1 MAGPDGAAQ
10 EAAESIELGFRCVKF
25 KVGYP
30 HVEQDRAVIG
40 AARGAAGKD
49 LQVMV
54 DYNQSLSVPEAIG
67 RVQLLEEE
75 ALVWVE
81 EPTRADDFAGHA
93 RIAAECRTPIQIGEN
108 LWGPHDLTKSLSVG
122 ASDFVML
129 ERIIMPVTAE
139 SVDHAARDAAIA
151 SLRQLLGARLSSAA
165 PVREQHGKDASYH
178 PCVPPDA
185 VAFAQSTAE
194 VSEIVKLCARHKVP
208 IIPFGAG
215 TGVEGNVV
223 ALRGGVCIDISR
235 MNQIRQVSA
244 GDLDAT
250 VEAGV
255 THEQLNEHLRD
266 SGLFF
271 SVDPGAN
278 ATIGG
283 MAATRASGT
292 NSVRYGTMRENV
304 LSLTVVLPDGR
315 VIRTARRARKSAA
328 GYDLTRLFVGSE
340 GTLGV
345 ITEVTVRLY
354 GIPAAIS
361 AAVCS
366 FASIE
371 AAVNAVIQTIQAG
384 VPVARIEVANA
395 MQMDAINKYSKL
407 DLPVAPTLWLEF
419 HGTEA
424 SVAEQAEIVQKIA
437 AAHGGANF
445 SWTTRPE
452 DRQKLW
458 RARHDVVYA
467 DKALRPGG
475 QIFATD
481 VCVPISRLAECIVAT
496 EKDIAASF
504 LPAPIVGHV
513 GDGNFHLVIVLNPND
528 PREMAE
534 AERLNER
541 LVHRALSLDGTCTGE
556 HGIGCGKIDFL
567 LAEHGEAVS
576 VMRAIKKAIDPDNI
590 MNPGKILRI

>member
-1 MAGPDGAAQ
+1 M
-10 EAAESIELGFRCVKF
+10 K
-25 KVGYP
+25 
-30 HVEQDRAVIG
+30 
-40 AARGAAGKD
+40 
-49 LQVMV
+49 
-54 DYNQSLSVPEAIG
+54 
-67 RVQLLEEE
+67 
-75 ALVWVE
+75 
-81 EPTRADDFAGHA
+81 
-93 RIAAECRTPIQIGEN
+93 
-108 LWGPHDLTKSLSVG
+108 
-122 ASDFVML
+122 
-129 ERIIMPVTAE
+129 VTAK
-139 SVDHAARDAAIA
+139 SADPAAIDAVIA
-151 SLRQLLGARLSSAA
+151 SLSQLLGARLSSAA
-165 PVREQHGKDASYH
+165 TVREQHGKDASYH
-178 PCVPPDA
+178 PYVAPDA
-185 VAFAQSTAE
+185 VAFAQSTQEA
-194 VSEIVKLCARHKVP
+194 SEIVKICARHKVP
-208 IIPFGAG
+208 LIPFGAG
-215 TGVEGNVV
+215 TGLEGNVL
-223 ALRGGVCIDISR
+223 ALRGGVCIDLSG
-235 MNQIRQVSA
+235 MNQILQVNT

-255 THEQLNEHLRD
+255 THEQLNERLRD
-266 SGLFF
+266 EHLFF

-283 MAATRASGT
+283 MAATRASGS

-304 LSLTVVLPDGR
+304 LSLKVVLADGR
-315 VIRTARRARKSAA
+315 VIRTAGRARKSAA

-366 FASIE
+366 FATVE

-395 MQMDAINKYSKL
+395 IQMDAINKYSKL
-407 DLPVAPTLWLEF
+407 ELPVAPTLWLEF

-424 SVAEQAEIVQKIA
+424 SVAEQAEMVQKITA
-437 AAHGGANF
+437 GHGGANF
-445 SWTTRPE
+445 SWATRPE

-467 DKALRPGG
+467 DRAMRPGG
-475 QIFATD
+475 QIFTTD
-481 VCVPISRLAECIVAT
+481 VCVPISRLAECVVAT
-496 EKDIAASF
+496 EKDVADSF
-504 LPAPIVGHV
+504 LPALIVGHA
-513 GDGNFHLVIVLNPND
+513 GDGNFHLIIVVNPNE
-528 PREMAE
+528 PMEMAE

-541 LVHRALSLDGTCTGE
+541 LVHLALSFDGTCTGE

-567 LAEHGEAVS
+567 IAEHGEAVS

>member
-1 MAGPDGAAQ
+1 LL
-10 EAAESIELGFRCVKF
+10 AEHTS
-25 KVGYP
+25 
-30 HVEQDRAVIG
+30 H
-40 AARGAAGKD
+40 
-49 LQVMV
+49 
-54 DYNQSLSVPEAIG
+54 
-67 RVQLLEEE
+67 
-75 ALVWVE
+75 
-81 EPTRADDFAGHA
+81 
-93 RIAAECRTPIQIGEN
+93 
-108 LWGPHDLTKSLSVG
+108 
-122 ASDFVML
+122 
-129 ERIIMPVTAE
+129 ERIIMTQPVTSE
-139 SVDHAARDAAIA
+139 SVEHAARDAAIA

-178 PCVPPDA
+178 PYAAPDA
-185 VAFAQSTAE
+185 VAFAQSTEE
-194 VSEIVKLCARHKVP
+194 VREIVTICGLHKVP

-215 TGVEGNVV
+215 TGLEGNVV
-223 ALRGGVCIDISR
+223 ALRGGVCIDISG
-235 MNQIRQVSA
+235 MNQILQVSA

-266 SGLFF
+266 KRLFF

-304 LSLTVVLPDGR
+304 LSLKVVLPDGR
-315 VIRTARRARKSAA
+315 VIRTASRARKSAA

-354 GIPAAIS
+354 GIPVAIS

-366 FASIE
+366 FVSIE
-371 AAVNAVIQTIQAG
+371 AAVNAVIQTIQTG

-424 SVAEQAEIVQKIA
+424 SVVEQAETVQKITA
-437 AAHGGANF
+437 GHGGSHF
-445 SWTTRPE
+445 SWTIKPE

-467 DKALRPGG
+467 DRALRPGG

-496 EKDIAASF
+496 EQDVAASF

-528 PREMAE
+528 PREVAE

>member
-1 MAGPDGAAQ
+1 
-10 EAAESIELGFRCVKF
+10 
-25 KVGYP
+25 
-30 HVEQDRAVIG
+30 
-40 AARGAAGKD
+40 
-49 LQVMV
+49 
-54 DYNQSLSVPEAIG
+54 
-67 RVQLLEEE
+67 
-75 ALVWVE
+75 
-81 EPTRADDFAGHA
+81 
-93 RIAAECRTPIQIGEN
+93 
-108 LWGPHDLTKSLSVG
+108 
-122 ASDFVML
+122 
-129 ERIIMPVTAE
+129 
-139 SVDHAARDAAIA
+139 
-151 SLRQLLGARLSSAA
+151 
-165 PVREQHGKDASYH
+165 
-178 PCVPPDA
+178 
-185 VAFAQSTAE
+185 
-194 VSEIVKLCARHKVP
+194 
-208 IIPFGAG
+208 
-215 TGVEGNVV
+215 
-223 ALRGGVCIDISR
+223 
-235 MNQIRQVSA
+235 
-244 GDLDAT
+244 
-250 VEAGV
+250 
-255 THEQLNEHLRD
+255 
-266 SGLFF
+266 
-271 SVDPGAN
+271 
-278 ATIGG
+278 

-304 LSLTVVLPDGR
+304 LSLKVVLPDGR

-424 SVAEQAEIVQKIA
+424 SVAEQAEMVQKITA
-437 AAHGGANF
+437 DYGGANF
-445 SWTTRPE
+445 SWATRPE

-467 DKALRPGG
+467 DRALRPGG

-496 EKDIAASF
+496 EKDVAGSF

-528 PREMAE
+528 PTEMAE

-541 LVHRALSLDGTCTGE
+541 LVHRALSLDGTCSGE

-576 VMRAIKKAIDPDNI
+576 VMHAIKRAIDPDNI
-590 MNPGKILRI
+590 MNPGKILRS